1 MVEGVVITIFKGE
14 MGLERA
20 ADESA
25 ALELHP
31 GPPRGPTG
39 MNPRLSGF
47 IWGPGSRSHG
57 R

>member
-1 MVEGVVITIFKGE
+1 MVEGVVITIVKGE